1 MMRCPLLPDLALL
14 AAALLAGTTAV
25 AQPASEK
32 IEAPAQRQMQKHVY
46 NYGEMDSTC
55 TRWTD
60 QCRICARTGQK
71 DSACSNIG
79 IACQPAEVECTERKQ
94 ADDHAK

>member
-1 MMRCPLLPDLALL
+1 MRRCPLLPDLALL
-14 AAALLAGTTAV
+14 AAALLAGTTAA

-79 IACQPAEVECTERKQ
+79 IACQPAELECTERKQ
-94 ADDHAK
+94 GDGRTK